1 MEEIHEDA
9 GEYQGCYLV
18 GLAKGDTA
26 GTGTMSES
34 DQRSAHIAL
43 QAVLN
48 GFAEQIRGDEVYFDA
63 SSSWVDVTLVKQSD
77 LQDQHL
83 RIDDRDWG
91 NTFVEEDSDT
101 EDEDDLGA
109 DGDIDAVRDD
119 SKQKISPLRPNVPK
133 PAGAS
138 RLRPAGDILNRLRWD
153 PNIDSSDYL
162 VGYEDRFVGIRE
174 VGIDRWKSEQTEEE
188 FIPQHRIVYFKRK
201 SDGAVVWDRTTRRD
215 EIFGS
220 GDQAGQN

>member
-1 MEEIHEDA
+1 MEDIREDA

-26 GTGTMSES
+26 TMSET
-34 DQRSAHIAL
+34 DRRSAHAAL

-48 GFAEQIRGDEVYFDA
+48 GFAEQIRSDEVYFDA

-77 LQDQHL
+77 LQKQNL

-91 NTFVEEDSDT
+91 NNTFVEEEDSDS
-101 EDEDDLGA
+101 EEEDDTGA
-109 DGDIDAVRDD
+109 AGDISAVPDDD
-119 SKQKISPLRPNVPK
+119 SKQKISSLRPNLPK

-138 RLRPAGDILNRLRWD
+138 PLRPAGDILNRLRWD
-153 PNIDSSDYL
+153 PSIDSSDYL
-162 VGYEDRFVGIRE
+162 VGYEDRFVGICE
-174 VGIDRWKSEQTEEE
+174 VGIDKWKSEQTDEK

-201 SDGAVVWDRTTRRD
+201 SDGVVVWDRTTRRD

-220 GDQAGQN
+220 GGQN